1 MDNNIL
7 FFDNEADNWQ
17 KTNKKG
23 EITKDMA
30 IHKDQINFIEVNDT
44 TPNILANS
52 NQAYLEYFLNNNNT
66 YAQFINTN
74 PEKQKQYLS
83 KPYVNNGITPELLTN
98 INFNQWL
105 EDHNGMTR
113 AAIFFDW
120 DRTITCVEGMVT
132 YGLPLAL
139 QQEQVIYTDLLLFLM
154 GGQERLDFIKQMFK
168 DIMENDIHFFILTHN
183 LYASK
188 IKGGATR
195 HIYINLLKMLTGLTD
210 DKFDVDKIL
219 FSSPDYGYKKGN
231 SACYTMANT
240 IITEML
246 PECEKIITERRETAT
261 GTAISR
267 TTSTATA
274 KAYKVNNPIVSKGG
288 MLHNSKSRSNSKRRK
303 SYKSKKQN
311 KNKNKTRKNKK

>member
-1 MDNNIL
+1 MEKNIL

-30 IHKDQINFIEVNDT
+30 IHKEQINFIEVNDT

-52 NQAYLEYFLNNNNT
+52 NQSYLEYFLNNNNT

-83 KPYVNNGITPELLTN
+83 KPYVNNGITPELLSN
-98 INFNQWL
+98 INFDQWL

-132 YGLPLAL
+132 NGLPLAL
-139 QQEQVIYTDLLLFLM
+139 QQEQVTYTDLLLFLM
-154 GGQERLDFIKQMFK
+154 GGQERLDFIKQMFN
-168 DIMENDIHFFILTHN
+168 DIMENDISFFILTHN

-195 HIYINLLKMLTGLTD
+195 HIYINLLKMLTGLTE

-240 IITEML
+240 IITSML
-246 PECEKIITERRETAT
+246 PECERIITERRETAT

-267 TTSTATA
+267 TTTATA
-274 KAYKVNNPIVSKGG
+274 KAYKVNNSIVSKGG
-288 MLHNSKSRSNSKRRK
+288 KRSKSKSRSNKRK

-311 KNKNKTRKNKK
+311 KNKTRKNKK

>member
-1 MDNNIL
+1 MEKNIL
-7 FFDNEADNWQ
+7 FFDNEVDNWQ

-23 EITKDMA
+23 EITEDMA
-30 IHKDQINFIEVNDT
+30 IHKEQINFIEVNDII
-44 TPNILANS
+44 PNILANS
-52 NQAYLEYFLNNNNT
+52 NQSYLEYFLNNNNT

-105 EDHNGMTR
+105 EHHNGMTR

-132 YGLPLAL
+132 NGLPLAL
-139 QQEQVIYTDLLLFLM
+139 QQEQVTYTDLLLFLM

-168 DIMENDIHFFILTHN
+168 DIMENDIKFFILTHN

-188 IKGGATR
+188 IKGSDTR
-195 HIYINLLKMLTGLTD
+195 HIYINLLKMLTD

-219 FSSPDYGYKKGN
+219 FSSSDYGYKKAS

-240 IITEML
+240 IITNML
-246 PECEKIITERRETAT
+246 PECERIFTERRET
-261 GTAISR
+261 
-267 TTSTATA
+267 TTSRITTTS
-274 KAYKVNNPIVSKGG
+274 KAYKVSNSIVSKGG
-288 MLHNSKSRSNSKRRK
+288 MFYNSKRKSKRRRK
-303 SYKSKKQN
+303 TNKPKKQN
-311 KNKNKTRKNKK
+311 KTKKNKK